1 MSGGLPAAL
10 SLYTNRRRPAVL
22 DLFRKN
28 RNRPLHARIDPLG
41 AEITVAAGRTLLQAA
56 LAAGIPFPH
65 NCRVGSCTTCKCRL
79 VSGKIRALTDSA
91 YVLSAADL
99 KAGYIL
105 ACQSALKTDVH
116 VVLDR
121 LGLVLPKPR
130 VVAAVIRGTRFLTH
144 DILELSVELDEPLT
158 YIAGQYAQLGVAG
171 IEPARSY
178 SFARAPSDQQVLL
191 FHVRLVPGG
200 EMSEWLRRTDRTGTR
215 LELDA
220 PHGSFYLYAA
230 AAPILCVAGGSGM
243 APIKAILEQALRDN
257 CRRDVLYLYGARRQ
271 PDLYCLDEIAEI
283 GRQWKGRFEFLPVL
297 SEEPPDSDWRGARG
311 LVTDWIG
318 RSGFD
323 VRAAHAYL
331 CGPPAM
337 VDAAAGVLSAAGV
350 AAYDIHFDKFLD
362 RRHTAIGTSR
372 PDHAEDVLHDP
383 L

>member
-1 MSGGLPAAL
+1 
-10 SLYTNRRRPAVL
+10 
-22 DLFRKN
+22 
-28 RNRPLHARIDPLG
+28 
-41 AEITVAAGRTLLQAA
+41 
-56 LAAGIPFPH
+56 
-65 NCRVGSCTTCKCRL
+65 
-79 VSGKIRALTDSA
+79 
-91 YVLSAADL
+91 
-99 KAGYIL
+99 
-105 ACQSALKTDVH
+105 

-230 AAPILCVAGGSGM
+230 AAPILCVA
-243 APIKAILEQALRDN
+243 
-257 CRRDVLYLYGARRQ
+257 RRQ
-271 PDLYCLDEIAEI
+271 PDLYCLNEIAEI

-311 LVTDWIG
+311 LVTDWI
-318 RSGFD
+318 
-323 VRAAHAYL
+323 
-331 CGPPAM
+331 
-337 VDAAAGVLSAAGV
+337 
-350 AAYDIHFDKFLD
+350 
-362 RRHTAIGTSR
+362 
-372 PDHAEDVLHDP
+372 
-383 L
+383 